1 MNCPD
6 FALSS
11 LCAGGTAMPRKQ
23 LNIGLTPAQYEAVRI
38 AAENEGQKVTVYCR
52 GAILEKAMP

>member
-11 LCAGGTAMPRKQ
+11 LGAGGTAMPRKQ
-23 LNIGLTPAQYEAVRI
+23 LNIGLTPAQYEAVSI
-38 AAENEGQKVTVYCR
+38 AAENEGQKHCTADQRVKR
-52 GAILEKAMP
+52 LEQFT